1 MKSGKENR
9 VLLIVNPHSGLQK
22 LRNHLLEIVDIYS
35 KAGKELTVMTT
46 QRGGDAARIARDYGG
61 QFEKVVCSG
70 GDGTFNETVS
80 GLMELSERPL
90 LGYIPAGTTNDF
102 AVSMNLS
109 TSLSKAAQQTISGE
123 EKTID
128 IGRFN
133 GRYFSYVASFGAFT
147 GASYSTPQN
156 IKNTIG
162 HLAYLIEGVN
172 DLSNIRPYHVRVETA
187 EQTLEGD
194 YLFGAVS
201 NSTSLGGLLKLGKQY
216 VDMNDGLFEVLL
228 VKKPAKASE
237 LQKIISGL
245 LTQQYDGKNVT
256 LFSSNEVT
264 FHMEETIPWSLDGEY
279 EPGTKDV
286 HIENIRDAIRIM
298 V

>member
-1 MKSGKENR
+1 MTAGMAVIAYIEKE
-9 VLLIVNPHSGLQK
+9 VIQLLKGIGAS
-22 LRNHLLEIVDIYS
+22 
-35 KAGKELTVMTT
+35 
-46 QRGGDAARIARDYGG
+46 
-61 QFEKVVCSG
+61 
-70 GDGTFNETVS
+70 DGI
-80 GLMELSERPL
+80 G
-90 LGYIPAGTTNDF
+90 
-102 AVSMNLS
+102 
-109 TSLSKAAQQTISGE
+109 
-123 EKTID
+123 
-128 IGRFN
+128 IGR
-133 GRYFSYVASFGAFT
+133 VM
-147 GASYSTPQN
+147 
-156 IKNTIG
+156 II
-162 HLAYLIEGVN
+162 
-172 DLSNIRPYHVRVETA
+172 A

>member
-9 VLLIVNPHSGLQK
+9 VLLIVNPRSGMQK
-22 LRNHLLEIVDIYS
+22 LKNHLLEIVDIYS
-35 KAGKELTVMTT
+35 KAGLELSVMTT
-46 QRGGDAARIARDYGG
+46 QRGGDAARIAREYGSEFG
-61 QFEKVVCSG
+61 KVVCSG

-102 AVSMNLS
+102 AVSMKLS
-109 TSLSKAAQQTISGE
+109 TSLKKAAQQTISGE
-123 EKTID
+123 MKTID

-172 DLSNIRPYHVRVETA
+172 DLDKIRPYHVRVET
-187 EQTLEGD
+187 QDRTLEGE

-201 NSTSLGGLLKLGKQY
+201 NSTSLGGMLKLGKKY

-228 VKKPAKASE
+228 VKKPDKAME

-245 LTQQYDGKNVT
+245 LTQQYDGKVVT
-256 LFSSNEVT
+256 LFSAPEVT
-264 FHMEETIPWSLDGEY
+264 FHMDEVVPWSLDGEY
-279 EPGTKDV
+279 EPGTQQVK
-286 HIENIRDAIRIM
+286 IENIRDAIRIM

>member
-80 GLMELSERPL
+80 GLMDLSERPL

>member
-147 GASYSTPQN
+147 GASYSTPQK

>member
-1 MKSGKENR
+1 
-9 VLLIVNPHSGLQK
+9 
-22 LRNHLLEIVDIYS
+22 
-35 KAGKELTVMTT
+35 MTT

-147 GASYSTPQN
+147 GASYSTPQK